1 MSLANYRT
9 MTQYEW
15 TPEQARNGK
24 FDTAKRRVAKKL
36 KGRLPRG
43 WSYKII
49 APYNHGKVRWEIKM
63 DYGPHPWITIRWR
76 PCMAEKDSVL
86 HYWMEVNDS
95 NQGCPEF
102 DPLSAAN
109 AVMRDLPIIL
119 DMVQE
124 IFDGLNPDPLMELHA
139 MAKKATASFSPS
151 SEEVEA

>member
-1 MSLANYRT
+1 
-9 MTQYEW
+9 MTPYEW

-24 FDTAKRRVAKKL
+24 FETAKRRVAKKL
-36 KGRLPRG
+36 KGRLPKG

-86 HYWMEVNDS
+86 HYWMQVNES
-95 NQGCPEF
+95 NQGFSEF
-102 DPLSAAN
+102 DPLSGAN

-119 DMVQE
+119 DVVQD
-124 IFDGLNPDPLMELHA
+124 IFDGLNPDPLMQLHA

-151 SEEVEA
+151 PVEVEA

>member
-1 MSLANYRT
+1 MSLVNYRT
-9 MTQYEW
+9 MTPYEW

-24 FDTAKRRVAKKL
+24 FETAKRRVAKKL
-36 KGRLPRG
+36 KGRLPKG

-86 HYWMEVNDS
+86 HYWMQVNES
-95 NQGCPEF
+95 NQGCSEF
-102 DPLSAAN
+102 DPLSGAN

-119 DMVQE
+119 DVVQD
-124 IFDGLNPDPLMELHA
+124 IFDGLNPDPLMQLHA

-151 SEEVEA
+151 PVEVEA

>member
-1 MSLANYRT
+1 MSLVNYRT
-9 MTQYEW
+9 MTPYEW

-24 FDTAKRRVAKKL
+24 FETAKRKVAKKL
-36 KGRLPRG
+36 KGRLPKG

-86 HYWMEVNDS
+86 HYWMEVNES

-102 DPLSAAN
+102 DPLSGAN

-119 DMVQE
+119 DVVQD
-124 IFDGLNPDPLMELHA
+124 IFDGLNPDPLMQLHA

-151 SEEVEA
+151 PVEVEA

>member
-9 MTQYEW
+9 MTPYEW

-24 FDTAKRRVAKKL
+24 FETAKRRVAKKL
-36 KGRLPRG
+36 KGRLPKG

-86 HYWMEVNDS
+86 HYWMEVNES

-102 DPLSAAN
+102 DPLSGAN

-119 DMVQE
+119 DVVQD
-124 IFDGLNPDPLMELHA
+124 IFDGLNPDPLMQLHA

-151 SEEVEA
+151 PVEVEA

>member
-1 MSLANYRT
+1 MSKVNYRT
-9 MTQYEW
+9 MTPYEW

-24 FDTAKRRVAKKL
+24 FETAKRKVAKKL
-36 KGRLPRG
+36 KGRLPKG

-49 APYNHGKVRWEIKM
+49 VPRARRGWWWGIKM
-63 DYGPHPWITIRWR
+63 DYGPHPWITIRWY
-76 PCMAEKDSVL
+76 PCMAKKDSVL

-102 DPLSAAN
+102 DPLSGAN

-119 DMVQE
+119 DVVQD
-124 IFDGLNPDPLMELHA
+124 IFDGLNPDPLMQLHA

-151 SEEVEA
+151 SVQVEA

>member
-1 MSLANYRT
+1 MSLVNYRT
-9 MTQYEW
+9 MTPYEW

-24 FDTAKRRVAKKL
+24 FETAKRRVAKKL
-36 KGRLPRG
+36 KGRLPKG

-86 HYWMEVNDS
+86 HYWVQMSES
-95 NQGCPEF
+95 NQGCSEF
-102 DPLSAAN
+102 DPLSGAN
-109 AVMRDLPIIL
+109 AVIRDLPIIL
-119 DMVQE
+119 DVVQD
-124 IFDGLNPDPLMELHA
+124 IFDGLNPDPLMQLHA

-151 SEEVEA
+151 PVEVEA